1 MASNYNRAAHC
12 VYLLQYHI
20 VWCSKYRFFVLK
32 DEVETALKNVL
43 QNICQTYNYE
53 IKALEVMPD
62 HVHLFVSVGQ
72 TVTPCDIVCTLK
84 SISTI
89 KLLEQFPHL
98 RKLYSR
104 KGSLWSRSYFISSI
118 GNVSEVTVKKYIEEQ
133 KGK

>member
-1 MASNYNRAAHC
+1 MASDYNRAAHC

-20 VWCSKYRFFVLK
+20 VWCPKYRFSVLK
-32 DEVETALKNVL
+32 DKVEIALKSVL
-43 QNICQTYNYE
+43 QDICQTYNYE
-53 IKALEVMPD
+53 VKALEVMPD
-62 HVHLFVSVGQ
+62 HVYLFVSIGQ
-72 TVTPCDIVCTLK
+72 TVTPCDIVRTLK
-84 SISTI
+84 SISAI